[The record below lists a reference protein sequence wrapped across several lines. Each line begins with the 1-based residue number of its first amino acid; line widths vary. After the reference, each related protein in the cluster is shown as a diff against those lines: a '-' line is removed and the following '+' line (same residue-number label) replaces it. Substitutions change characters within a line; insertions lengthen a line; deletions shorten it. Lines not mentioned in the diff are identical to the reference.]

1 MMPFNKKLL
10 LLLVVTIALSA
21 CGRKGPVRPLHGSA
35 PDSSVYSDANP
46 PQDCCN

>member
-1 MMPFNKKLL
+1 MMPLNKKFL
-10 LLLVVTIALSA
+10 LLLVVTFALAA

-35 PDSSVYSDANP
+35 PDNSVYSTANP